1 MPRPG
6 ASAMSPGFTCL
17 TLTPTRTTLPSCRR
31 ECGCS
36 PATADCRGWFTG
48 RATRVLKARALSKA
62 IDNACADP
70 SCLFVNRN
78 RGSGTRI
85 LIDGLLRGRRPAG
98 YAVEVRSHNA
108 VAAAVAQGRADWGL
122 AIEPVARLYH
132 LGFTPSR
139 HEQYDFAIP
148 ADRWDRP
155 AVAAFR
161 ALVNE
166 AETRGRLAEL
176 GFHAGQGERRR

>member
-1 MPRPG
+1 LQGLVYRPSDPRFEG
-6 ASAMSPGFTCL
+6 QSL
-17 TLTPTRTTLPSCRR
+17 
-31 ECGCS
+31 E
-36 PATADCRGWFTG
+36 
-48 RATRVLKARALSKA
+48 KA
-62 IDNACADP
+62 IDNACAGA

-108 VAAAVAQGRADWGL
+108 VAAAVAQGRADCGL

-148 ADRWDRP
+148 ADRWNRP

-166 AETRGRLAEL
+166 AEARGRLAGL
-176 GFHAGQGERRR
+176 GFLTDQGERSR

>member
-1 MPRPG
+1 MLPG
-6 ASAMSPGFTCL
+6 CTCL
-17 TLTPTRTTLPSCRR
+17 TQRPTRTTLPSCRR
-31 ECGCS
+31 ELRLLAGYGRLQGLVYRPGDPRFEGQS
-36 PATADCRGWFTG
+36 PET
-48 RATRVLKARALSKA
+48 A
-62 IDNACADP
+62 IDNACAGT

-85 LIDGLLRGRRPAG
+85 LIDGLLRGRRPRAT
-98 YAVEVRSHNA
+98 RSRSA
-108 VAAAVAQGRADWGL
+108 RTTRSPQPYAQGRADWGL

-166 AETRGRLAEL
+166 AETRGRLAGL
-176 GFHAGQGERRR
+176 GFRTDREERTR